1 MQIGQHKRLQIKIF
15 LSYLVESIENYIE
28 RKSSLRLCI
37 NANFDLTFV
46 SSADKAIFF
55 YMSE

>member
-1 MQIGQHKRLQIKIF
+1 MQIGQHKLLHKNIF
-15 LSYLVESIENYIE
+15 KLFESIENYIE